1 MQELDNSALEKKSAL
16 SAEDTADRVK
26 GAIYG
31 AICGNSLGGSSI
43 GLNYKEIAGTVGLSG
58 LKDFAPG
65 LSKSLLPEH
74 QAGQWLADGF
84 LGMTLADSLIESQG
98 KLDEANLRQHFA
110 KLLTDEEF
118 LRSKPGVPC
127 LAGLRHMVDRAEL
140 AKEGPEAVH
149 INAASRVFAIGCLPG
164 GSKSD
169 KPSQIAAKQAAMT
182 HGDSR
187 AKAAAAVVADS
198 IHYFLQGGTLKTAD
212 EVRNYVNHEL
222 TVANEHD
229 ARFAE
234 AWDDVA
240 PDLDY
245 ANPADELP
253 YSLINVESS
262 VNELVPTAVGIF
274 LIFRHDAE
282 AAICAAARSGG
293 DTDTVA
299 SLVGALSGAYHGFSK
314 LPEKWLNQIDHK
326 DRIDKMCEQ
335 IIKLWK

>member
-1 MQELDNSALEKKSAL
+1 LQS
-16 SAEDTADRVK
+16 
-26 GAIYG
+26 
-31 AICGNSLGGSSI
+31 
-43 GLNYKEIAGTVGLSG
+43 
-58 LKDFAPG
+58 
-65 LSKSLLPEH
+65 
-74 QAGQWLADGF
+74 
-84 LGMTLADSLIESQG
+84 
-98 KLDEANLRQHFA
+98 
-110 KLLTDEEF
+110 
-118 LRSKPGVPC
+118 
-127 LAGLRHMVDRAEL
+127 
-140 AKEGPEAVH
+140 
-149 INAASRVFAIGCLPG
+149 
-164 GSKSD
+164 
-169 KPSQIAAKQAAMT
+169 
-182 HGDSR
+182 
-187 AKAAAAVVADS
+187 AAVVADS
-198 IHYFLQGGTLKTAD
+198 IHYFLQGGSLKTAD
-212 EVRNYVNHEL
+212 EVRNYVLHEL
-222 TVANEHD
+222 AVANEHD

-326 DRIDKMCEQ
+326 DRIEKMCEQ

>member
-16 SAEDTADRVK
+16 SAVETSDRIK

-58 LKDFAPG
+58 LRDFTPG

-74 QAGQWLADGF
+74 QAGQWLADAF
-84 LGMTLADSLIESQG
+84 LAVTVADSLLETNG
-98 KLDEANLRQHFA
+98 KLDESNLRKHFGS
-110 KLLTDEEF
+110 LLTNEEF

-127 LAGLRHMVDRAEL
+127 LAGLRHMVDKAEL
-140 AKEGPEAVH
+140 AKEGPEALH

-164 GSKSD
+164 SSKSD
-169 KPSQIAAKQAAMT
+169 EPSKIAAKQAAMT

-187 AKAAAAVVADS
+187 ASAAAAVVADS
-198 IHYFLQGGTLKTAD
+198 IHFFLQGNSLNSAD
-212 EVRNYVNHEL
+212 EVRSYVQHEL
-222 TVANEHD
+222 AVANEYD

-245 ANPADELP
+245 VNPADELP
-253 YSLINVESS
+253 YSLVNVESS

-274 LIFRHDAE
+274 LIFRHDPE

-299 SLVGALSGAYHGFSK
+299 SLVGALSGAYHGYSK
-314 LPEKWLNQIDHK
+314 LPERWLTQIDHK
-326 DRIDKMCEQ
+326 EKIDQLCEQ